1 MEKINNIDMNKVSQE
16 LAFELAGE
24 ILKGKMMQ
32 QTIITLTEEN
42 ERLKNDN
49 KELLERMSENDRDIR
64 KKKDSE

>member
-1 MEKINNIDMNKVSQE
+1 MESINNVDMNKVSQDLAYE
-16 LAFELAGE
+16 LAAE

-49 KELLERMSENDRDIR
+49 KELLERMSEDGRDTR
-64 KKKDSE
+64 EKKDSE

>member
-1 MEKINNIDMNKVSQE
+1 MEQLNNIDMNKVSQE

-32 QTIITLTEEN
+32 QTIITQNEEI
-42 ERLKNDN
+42 ERLKKDN
-49 KELLERMSENDRDIR
+49 KELLERMSENGRDIR

>member
-1 MEKINNIDMNKVSQE
+1 MESINNVDMNKVSQDLTYE
-16 LAFELAGE
+16 LAAE

-49 KELLERMSENDRDIR
+49 KELLERMSEDGRDTR
-64 KKKDSE
+64 EKKDSE

>member
-1 MEKINNIDMNKVSQE
+1 MKQLNNIDMNKVSQE

-32 QTIITLTEEN
+32 QTIITQNEEI
-42 ERLKNDN
+42 ERLKKDN
-49 KELLERMSENDRDIR
+49 KELLERMSENGRDIR